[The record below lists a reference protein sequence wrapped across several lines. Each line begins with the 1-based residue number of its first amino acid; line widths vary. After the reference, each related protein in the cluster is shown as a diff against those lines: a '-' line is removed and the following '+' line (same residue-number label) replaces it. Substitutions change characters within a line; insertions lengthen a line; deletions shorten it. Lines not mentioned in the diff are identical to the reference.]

1 MPMRIYNKLVRDKI
15 PGIIEK
21 NGGKCRLR
29 ILNDEEYLAALDRKL
44 SEELSEYLESGSME
58 EIADLLE
65 VIRAVI
71 AARGSTMDE
80 VEAIRAAK
88 AAERG
93 AFDKKIELISVEDGI

>member
-15 PGIIEK
+15 PEIIEK

-44 SEELSEYLESGSME
+44 AEELSEYLESGSME

>member
-1 MPMRIYNKLVRDKI
+1 
-15 PGIIEK
+15 
-21 NGGKCRLR
+21 
-29 ILNDEEYLAALDRKL
+29 
-44 SEELSEYLESGSME
+44 ME